1 MLAAKM
7 KIAVLGCGAM
17 GSIYAA
23 MLSEY
28 HEVTAIDVWQEHVE
42 AINSSGLQVEESSGK
57 IRLVKIA
64 ARMDHLGLSSFDLA
78 IIATKASD
86 VAEAARTARK
96 ILKDN
101 GLVLSIQNGLGCA
114 DILLECFDDSRI
126 FLGIASS
133 FGACM
138 KVPGHAFYENMGRI
152 LIGAMNAADAQPA
165 LQRIVSAWKEAG
177 FPAEAVDDIQEA
189 GSTVNEPANSS
200 LFFAACIFLKSSSM
214 IFTFSYM
221 IVPCRLF
228 GCLVPAKVIWKKFIN
243 NCANSACC
251 TICRMSVGEMMANDH
266 ARSVAMACAVEAFHV
281 AKAKGILVNLDV
293 EKHVSSFNEKVSGA
307 RPSMLQDWPE
317 TRVVG

>member
-1 MLAAKM
+1 M

-42 AINSSGLQVEESSGK
+42 AINSSGLRVEESSGK
-57 IRLVKIA
+57 SRLAKIA

-126 FLGIASS
+126 LLGIASS

-189 GSTVNEPANSS
+189 GVLSKSRQIHPFFLQLASFWSVPTWYLH
-200 LFFAACIFLKSSSM
+200 LF
-214 IFTFSYM
+214 T
-221 IVPCRLF
+221 
-228 GCLVPAKVIWKKFIN
+228 W
-243 NCANSACC
+243 
-251 TICRMSVGEMMANDH
+251 
-266 ARSVAMACAVEAFHV
+266 
-281 AKAKGILVNLDV
+281 
-293 EKHVSSFNEKVSGA
+293 
-307 RPSMLQDWPE
+307 
-317 TRVVG
+317 